1 MAQSPA
7 PPNAPERAL
16 GTHHTPKAPL
26 RGTPD
31 LEDDLEAPLTA
42 GPARRLP
49 PAPRRRVW
57 PRLVVLVLLAATT
70 YYLYPRILP
79 LIGALGGPKP
89 VAKAP
94 PRVVPVI
101 TSAVRRGDMDLYL
114 NGLGSVTAFNTVTVR
129 SRVEGQ
135 LVRVAFT
142 EGQMVKK
149 GELLAEIDTR
159 PFEVQLGQAE
169 GMLAKDNGALK
180 VARLSLQRYN
190 ALSSSR
196 AITPQQLDEQ
206 LALVAQGEGA
216 IQTDEAAIANAK
228 LQLAYCHIIAPISG
242 RIGLRLVDPGNMV
255 RANDPGGIAV
265 ITQLQPIAV
274 VFTIPQDE
282 ISRVQQKLNAGQPL
296 MVEAYD
302 RDFDMK
308 LATGKLLAL
317 DNQVDPATG
326 TVRIKA
332 IFDNEDNLLF
342 PNQFVNA
349 RLLIDVKREAVIAPS
364 AAVQRGPDLTFVYIV
379 KSDDTVELREVEI
392 GPTEGD
398 ETSIER
404 GLAPGDVVVTDGVDK
419 LQPGAKVSARKRG
432 AEAKDNEQGEADS
445 QATLL
450 RHGTDGDRHGPV

>member
-1 MAQSPA
+1 MISSNMADSAAPPA
-7 PPNAPERAL
+7 PEVLAERVSDLRDMPTTPL
-16 GTHHTPKAPL
+16 G
-26 RGTPD
+26 G
-31 LEDDLEAPLTA
+31 PLTLDEEPEPSLTGGIA
-42 GPARRLP
+42 HRTP
-49 PAPRRRVW
+49 PTPRRRVW
-57 PRLVVLVLLAATT
+57 PRLVVLAALAAAA
-70 YYLYPRILP
+70 YYLYPRVLP
-79 LIGALGGPKP
+79 LIVALGGPKP
-89 VAKAP
+89 VVKPP

-101 TSAVRRGDMDLYL
+101 TAPVRRGDMDLYL

-159 PFEVQLGQAE
+159 PFEVQLEQAE
-169 GMLAKDNGALK
+169 GMLAKDEGALK
-180 VARLSLQRYN
+180 VARLSLERYN

-196 AITPQQLDEQ
+196 AITPQQIDEQ
-206 LALVAQGEGA
+206 RALVTQSEGA
-216 IQTDEAAIANAK
+216 VQTDEAAIANVK
-228 LQLAYCHIIAPISG
+228 LQLTYCRITAPIGG
-242 RIGLRLVDPGNMV
+242 RIGLRLVDPGNIV

-282 ISRVQQKLNAGQPL
+282 ISRVQQKVNSGEPL
-296 MVEAYD
+296 TVEAYD
-302 RDFDMK
+302 RDFEIK

-317 DNQVDPATG
+317 DNQVDPSTG

-349 RLLIDVKREAVIAPS
+349 RLLIDVKRDAVIAPS
-364 AAVQRGPDLTFVYIV
+364 AAVQRGPDLTFVYVV
-379 KSDDTVELREVEI
+379 KSDETVELREVEI

-419 LQPGAKVSARKRG
+419 LLPGAKVSPRKRG
-432 AEAKDNEQGEADS
+432 AEPSDPKGGLS
-445 QATLL
+445 
-450 RHGTDGDRHGPV
+450 G

>member
-1 MAQSPA
+1 MISSNMADSAAPPA
-7 PPNAPERAL
+7 PEVLAERVSDLRDMPTTPL
-16 GTHHTPKAPL
+16 G
-26 RGTPD
+26 G
-31 LEDDLEAPLTA
+31 PLTLDEEPEPSLTGGIA
-42 GPARRLP
+42 HRTP
-49 PAPRRRVW
+49 PTPRRRVW
-57 PRLVVLVLLAATT
+57 PRLVVLAALAAAA
-70 YYLYPRILP
+70 YYLYPRVLP
-79 LIGALGGPKP
+79 LIVALGGPKP
-89 VAKAP
+89 VVKPP

-101 TSAVRRGDMDLYL
+101 TAPVRRGDMDLYL

-159 PFEVQLGQAE
+159 PFEVQLEQAE
-169 GMLAKDNGALK
+169 GMLAKDEGALK
-180 VARLSLQRYN
+180 VARLSLERYN

-196 AITPQQLDEQ
+196 AITPQQIDEQ
-206 LALVAQGEGA
+206 RALVTQSEGA
-216 IQTDEAAIANAK
+216 VQTDEAAIANVK
-228 LQLAYCHIIAPISG
+228 LQLTYCRITAPIGG
-242 RIGLRLVDPGNMV
+242 RIGLRLVDPGNIV

-282 ISRVQQKLNAGQPL
+282 ISRVQQKVNSGEPL
-296 MVEAYD
+296 TVEAYD
-302 RDFDMK
+302 RDFEMK

-317 DNQVDPATG
+317 DNQVDPSTG

-349 RLLIDVKREAVIAPS
+349 RLLIDVKRDAVIAPS
-364 AAVQRGPDLTFVYIV
+364 AAVQRGPDLTFVYVV
-379 KSDDTVELREVEI
+379 KSDETVELREVEI

-404 GLAPGDVVVTDGVDK
+404 GLAPGEVVVTDGVDK
-419 LQPGAKVSARKRG
+419 LLPGAKVSPRQRG
-432 AEAKDNEQGEADS
+432 AEPNDAKGGLS
-445 QATLL
+445 
-450 RHGTDGDRHGPV
+450 G

>member
-1 MAQSPA
+1 MISNMAQSPA
-7 PPNAPERAL
+7 PHAPEAL
-16 GTHHTPKAPL
+16 PERVPTTHDLPKTPL
-26 RGTPD
+26 RGSPALD
-31 LEDDLEAPLTA
+31 DELEPSLS
-42 GPARRLP
+42 GSQARRLA
-49 PAPRRRVW
+49 PAPRRVW
-57 PRLVVLVLLAATT
+57 PRLVVLALLAAAA
-70 YYLYPRILP
+70 YYLYPRVLP
-79 LIGALGGPKP
+79 LIGMLVKPKP

-94 PRVVPVI
+94 PRVVPVV
-101 TSAVRRGDMDLYL
+101 TAPVRRGDMDLYL

-149 GELLAEIDTR
+149 DELLAEIDTR
-159 PFEVQLGQAE
+159 PFEVQLEQAE

-196 AITPQQLDEQ
+196 AITPQQIDEQ
-206 LALVAQGEGA
+206 FALVTQGEGA
-216 IQTDEAAIANAK
+216 IQTDQAAIANAK
-228 LQLAYCHIIAPISG
+228 LQLTYCRITAPISG
-242 RIGLRLVDPGNMV
+242 RIGLRLVDPGNIV

-296 MVEAYD
+296 AVEVYD

-349 RLLIDVKREAVIAPS
+349 RLLIDVMREAVIAPS
-364 AAVQRGPDLTFVYIV
+364 AAVQRGPDLTFVYVV
-379 KSDDTVELREVEI
+379 KSDETVELREVEI
-392 GPTEGD
+392 GPTEGE
-398 ETSIER
+398 ETSIVH
-404 GLAPGDVVVTDGVDK
+404 GLAAGEVVVTDGVDK
-419 LQPGAKVSARKRG
+419 LLPGAKVSPRKRG
-432 AEAKDNEQGEADS
+432 AEAKDTGKGGGDR
-445 QATLL
+445 QATLS
-450 RHGTDGDRHGPV
+450 RQG

>member
-7 PPNAPERAL
+7 PPTAPERAPA
-16 GTHHTPKAPL
+16 THNTPKSPL
-26 RGTPD
+26 RRSSD
-31 LEDDLEAPLTA
+31 FDDDLEVSLTA
-42 GPARRLP
+42 DAARRLA

-57 PRLVVLVLLAATT
+57 PRLVVLALLAAAS

-79 LIGALGGPKP
+79 LIGSLGGSKP

-94 PRVVPVI
+94 PRVVPVV
-101 TSAVRRGDMDLYL
+101 TAPVRRGDLDLYL

-149 GELLAEIDTR
+149 DELLAEIDSR
-159 PFEVQLGQAE
+159 PFEVQLEQAE

-180 VARLSLQRYN
+180 VARLSLQRYH

-196 AITPQQLDEQ
+196 AITPQQIDEQ

-216 IQTDEAAIANAK
+216 IQTDQAAIANAK
-228 LQLAYCHIIAPISG
+228 LQLTYCHITAPISG

-296 MVEAYD
+296 TVEAYD

-364 AAVQRGPDLTFVYIV
+364 AAVQRGPDLTFVYVV
-379 KSDDTVELREVEI
+379 KSDETVELREVEI

-404 GLAPGDVVVTDGVDK
+404 GLAPSEMVVTDGVDK
-419 LQPGAKVSARKRG
+419 LQPGAKVSPRQRG
-432 AEAKDNEQGEADS
+432 AEAKNNEKGAADS
-445 QATLL
+445 HAT
-450 RHGTDGDRHGPV
+450 